1 MLFLFLLPKALLTK
15 MGVSYFTREKPEL
28 YNDIYYDFYLAKGFV
43 TETFCCNLLA
53 VYLWVVATLL
63 I

>member
-53 VYLWVVATLL
+53 VYL
-63 I
+63 